1 MENKG
6 KLWLWIL
13 VGILGVGAIGV
24 GVWLGLNQGAIQYA
38 RDYGVLRL
46 IEDVILSKDDLKET
60 ELMVSV
66 LAWDEEGAV
75 ISFTGDKQIGK
86 FAISAI
92 ETELIL
98 KAQVEEGNGLNGLI
112 GETLLSTLS
121 PYWKNAFCVGDTV
134 LMELEESAIGL
145 KKDLEKIESKD
156 VIKITNLGPSEC
168 REIN

>member
-1 MENKG
+1 M
-6 KLWLWIL
+6 
-13 VGILGVGAIGV
+13 
-24 GVWLGLNQGAIQYA
+24 
-38 RDYGVLRL
+38 
-46 IEDVILSKDDLKET
+46 
-60 ELMVSV
+60 
-66 LAWDEEGAV
+66 
-75 ISFTGDKQIGK
+75 
-86 FAISAI
+86 
-92 ETELIL
+92 
-98 KAQVEEGNGLNGLI
+98 GLNGLI